1 VAHITTPIAMPAKQY
16 LTPEQVK
23 LLLGGIHPQR
33 VLSLK
38 NMTYVAG
45 HDIRAE
51 LNRVFGFGRWDQELL
66 RQDLICERQVKT
78 KGGSDAF
85 YVLYRS
91 TVRLTVRA
99 ADGSHL
105 CFYDGT
111 HVGESTHPVQGD
123 AHGNAVTNSETY
135 ALRRAAI
142 NLGDQFG
149 LSLYNK
155 GSLDPIVR
163 WTLVGNDQPADTDDV
178 AKVEEEEQDVAEAMG
193 QAATGEKV
201 SPVPVRVVPRKP
213 AAKKEEPRE
222 ATEITAQVLAQDAFD
237 VDTVD
242 KLRSTWKLAG
252 EMGFLKTLISVPE
265 NKEGKLTREKM
276 ILEKY
281 LLRRSD
287 QLSTPKGDPAPEG
300 PENAGSGVAGS

>member
-1 VAHITTPIAMPAKQY
+1 MAYIVDDAARNY
-16 LTPEQVK
+16 LSAEQVA
-23 LLLGGIHPQR
+23 LLLKPIHPQR

-38 NMTYVAG
+38 NMAYVAG

-66 RQDLICERQVKT
+66 RQDLLCERQVKT
-78 KGGSDAF
+78 KGGSDAY

-91 TVRLTVRA
+91 TVRLTVRSP
-99 ADGSHL
+99 DGSHL
-105 CFYDGT
+105 CFHDGS

-155 GSLDPIVR
+155 GSMDAIVR

-178 AKVEEEEQDVAEAMG
+178 IKVEEENEPEFAPE
-193 QAATGEKV
+193 
-201 SPVPVRVVPRKP
+201 PVRVVPRKP
-213 AAKKEEPRE
+213 ATKKEEPRE
-222 ATEITAQVLAQDAFD
+222 SAEITVQVLAQDAFD
-237 VDTVD
+237 VDTVE

-252 EMGFLKTLISVPE
+252 EMGFLKTQISVPE

-281 LLRRSD
+281 LLRRSNE
-287 QLSTPKGDPAPEG
+287 LSFPGSDSTAQADGD
-300 PENAGSGVAGS
+300 AGGGS

>member
-1 VAHITTPIAMPAKQY
+1 MLVPPARNY
-16 LTPEQVK
+16 LSPEQVK
-23 LLLGGIHPQR
+23 LLLGAIHPQR

-38 NMTYVAG
+38 NMAYVAG

-51 LNRVFGFGRWDQELL
+51 LNRVFGFARWDQELL
-66 RQDLICERQVKT
+66 RQDLICEREVKT
-78 KGGSDAF
+78 KAGSNAF

-91 TVRLTVRA
+91 TVRLYVRA
-99 ADGSHL
+99 ADGTPL

-155 GSLDPIVR
+155 GSLDAIVR
-163 WTLVGNDQPADTDDV
+163 WTLVGDVPADTDDV
-178 AKVEEEEQDVAEAMG
+178 AKVEEEEQDQAAE
-193 QAATGEKV
+193 QAATGFAGPL
-201 SPVPVRVVPRKP
+201 SPGARPLRKP
-213 AAKKEEPRE
+213 AAKPEKPRE
-222 ATEITAQVLAQDAFD
+222 STEITAQALAQDAFE
-237 VDTVD
+237 VTTVGD
-242 KLRSTWKLAG
+242 LRGTWKLAG
-252 EMGFLKTLISVPE
+252 EMGFLKTQVFVPE
-265 NKEGKLTREKM
+265 DKDGKLTREKM

-287 QLSTPKGDPAPEG
+287 QLTAPKSDPAPEEPG
-300 PENAGSGVAGS
+300 NAGSGVAGS